1 MANTLQKT
9 GGIPSRD
16 RARRVVVALM
26 TQSVAGREKLDA
38 ILDAASEFSS
48 PWRLIIYRSAAEF
61 TAATVRREIALGAA
75 GFMVGIPDA
84 RPAMSVLARSTVP
97 VVVLNLSYAALAR
110 RAGGVAIVRQDP
122 EEIGRAAAR
131 ELLATGLR
139 RSFGYLGWRRDE
151 EWSVARGKAFR
162 EALQGETVRFFDR
175 SHWGDR
181 IEDPSAAAHW
191 LARLPKPCALFAS
204 CDDRAW
210 EILETCREAGLRVP
224 ADVAVLGVNDD
235 PALCERSRPRLS
247 SVRPDFAGEG
257 RIAAEFLGAMMD
269 GTSSDDAKPLRRT
282 VPIVGITRR
291 ESTATPNA
299 AAALAGRAMDWLR
312 VHAAKGVRVGD
323 VARAMHVSPS
333 LLERRFRETFGE
345 SVYEAALRLR
355 LAEVCRRL
363 RETDEPVAAITA
375 ACGWPD
381 PAPPKRLFK
390 KRFGVSMRAW
400 RNSSAKAG
408 A

>member
-1 MANTLQKT
+1 MGAIMSMKDNLKN
-9 GGIPSRD
+9 PSRD

-26 TQSVAGREKLDA
+26 TQGVAGREKLDA
-38 ILDAASEFSS
+38 ILDAASTASP
-48 PWRLIIYRSAAEF
+48 PWRLVIYRSSAEF
-61 TAATVRREIALGAA
+61 SAATVRRELALGAA
-75 GFMVGIPDA
+75 GFVVGLPDA
-84 RPAMSVLARSTVP
+84 RGAM
-97 VVVLNLSYAALAR
+97 AALAR
-110 RAGGVAIVRQDP
+110 ADVPVVLLDVESAAFARRADGVAFVRNDP

-131 ELLATGLR
+131 ELRATGLR
-139 RSFGYLGWRRDE
+139 RSFGYLGWRRDDD
-151 EWSVARGKAFR
+151 WSVARGRAFR
-162 EALQGETVRFFDR
+162 AALAGETVRLFDR
-175 SHWGDR
+175 AHWGDR
-181 IEDPSAAAHW
+181 IEDASAAARW

-257 RIAAEFLGAMMD
+257 RLAAEVLGAMMD
-269 GTSSDDAKPLRRT
+269 GRASADGKPLRHT
-282 VPIVGITRR
+282 VAIAGVTRR
-291 ESTATPNA
+291 ESTAPPNA

-312 VHAAKGVRVGD
+312 ANAAKGVRVGD
-323 VARAMHVSPS
+323 AARAMHVSPS

-363 RETDEPVAAITA
+363 RETDEPIAAITA
-375 ACGWPD
+375 ACGWSD
-381 PAPPKRLFK
+381 PAPPKRLFR
-390 KRFGVSMRAW
+390 KRFGVSMREW
-400 RNSSAKAG
+400 RNSSS
-408 A
+408 

>member
-1 MANTLQKT
+1 MKDNLIILT
-9 GGIPSRD
+9 RD

-38 ILDAASEFSS
+38 ILDAASVSS
-48 PWRLIIYRSAAEF
+48 PPWRLIIYRSAAEF

-84 RPAMSVLARSTVP
+84 RGAMAALARSTTP
-97 VVVLNLSYAALAR
+97 VVLLNVECAALAR
-110 RAGGVAIVRQDP
+110 RADGVAFVRHDP

-139 RSFGYLGWRRDE
+139 RSFGYLGWRRDD
-151 EWSVARGKAFR
+151 EWSVSRGRAFR
-162 EALQGETVRFFDR
+162 EALPGESVRFFDR
-175 SHWGDR
+175 SHWGER
-181 IEDPSAAAHW
+181 IEDPSAAARW
-191 LARLPKPCALFAS
+191 LGRLPKPCALFAS

-257 RIAAEFLGAMMD
+257 RIAAELLGALMD
-269 GTSSDDAKPLRRT
+269 GLATGDGNPLRRT

-291 ESTATPNA
+291 ETTAPPGA

-312 VHAAKGVRVGD
+312 ANAANGVRVGD

-345 SVYEAALRLR
+345 SVYETALRLR
-355 LAEVCRRL
+355 FDEVCRRL
-363 RETDEPVAAITA
+363 RETDEPVASITA

-390 KRFGVSMRAW
+390 KRFGVSMRQW
-400 RNSSAKAG
+400 RLSAKRNDG
-408 A
+408 G